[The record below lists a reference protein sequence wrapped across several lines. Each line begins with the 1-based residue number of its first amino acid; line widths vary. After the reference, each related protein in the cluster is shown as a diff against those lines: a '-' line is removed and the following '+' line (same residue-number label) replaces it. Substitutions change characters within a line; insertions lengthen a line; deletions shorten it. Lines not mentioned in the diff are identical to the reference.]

1 VEDEIEK
8 YKIMDKNYEEISKE
22 LELKKEEGF
31 IRMNK
36 KYFILFFLF
45 LFSLN
50 FISAFGFNVQSSDT
64 GEFGFPKDVV
74 TTEYVIN
81 ASNHSNYWDTND
93 GSLDNINTDQ
103 FNNNGGILEL
113 VLNWFTDRFLEN
125 SGDTATGDFNG
136 STLTFNESKLSSTY
150 INPTQS
156 QIVRGTLDGGSLA
169 DVQHPDGKYDDIT
182 LNISEVSGSPGLDV
196 RINITNVENFNRGI
210 LRYKT
215 NSISGDYPIRQLWN
229 YNTSSWEDYPP
240 IGEVTNFLIVTEPIF
255 DSSRY
260 LQDGTVQIRFYKA
273 SNGNT
278 QNHYYIDWL

>member
-125 SGDTATGDFNG
+125 SG
-136 STLTFNESKLSSTY
+136 
-150 INPTQS
+150 
-156 QIVRGTLDGGSLA
+156 V
-169 DVQHPDGKYDDIT
+169 
-182 LNISEVSGSPGLDV
+182 
-196 RINITNVENFNRGI
+196 
-210 LRYKT
+210 
-215 NSISGDYPIRQLWN
+215 
-229 YNTSSWEDYPP
+229 
-240 IGEVTNFLIVTEPIF
+240 
-255 DSSRY
+255 
-260 LQDGTVQIRFYKA
+260 
-273 SNGNT
+273 
-278 QNHYYIDWL
+278 